1 MSREEL
7 IKSTIENLNQ
17 LSDARI
23 HEVLDYVCF
32 LTSKIDNVSLLEGIK
47 TAAANSQT
55 YSFLD
60 DEENLYQ
67 RSDLKEV
74 YN

>member
-23 HEVLDYVCF
+23 QEVSDYVRF
-32 LTSKIDNVSLLEGIK
+32 LSSRIDDKILSEGINRLASNSK
-47 TAAANSQT
+47 TYA
-55 YSFLD
+55 FLH
-60 DEENLYQ
+60 DEEELYQ
-67 RSDLKEV
+67 VNDLKEI
-74 YN
+74 YK

>member
-23 HEVLDYVCF
+23 QEVSDYVCF
-32 LTSKIDNVSLLEGIK
+32 LSSRIDDKIISEGINTLTSKSK
-47 TAAANSQT
+47 AYA
-55 YSFLD
+55 FLH
-60 DEENLYQ
+60 EEEELYQ
-67 RSDLKEV
+67 VNDLKEV
-74 YN
+74 YK

>member
-23 HEVLDYVCF
+23 QEVSDYVRF
-32 LTSKIDNVSLLEGIK
+32 LSSRIDDKIISEGINALASNSK
-47 TAAANSQT
+47 TYA
-55 YSFLD
+55 FLH
-60 DEENLYQ
+60 EEEELYQ
-67 RSDLKEV
+67 VNDLKEV
-74 YN
+74 YK